1 VRGLADDPACTV
13 RRPQLTLPVPSES
26 ASPAGPRGVGHP
38 APILPAQSTTAA
50 HEPVIIF
57 GTYLA
62 QPAAYAHSAPGATA
76 CDTISPDRVSAGQ
89 VLFLVP
95 APSAGFD
102 PGQAEPTVQ
111 DTAHL
116 QRPGDLRVP
125 VMTCD
130 FSWWQVLGSNQR
142 RLSRRFCRPCTG
154 FVLPA
159 FTP

>member
-50 HEPVIIF
+50 HEPLIIF

-76 CDTISPDRVSAGQ
+76 CDTISPRPRKRWPGAIPGAG
-89 VLFLVP
+89 
-95 APSAGFD
+95 AKCWI
-102 PGQAEPTVQ
+102 
-111 DTAHL
+111 
-116 QRPGDLRVP
+116 RPGA
-125 VMTCD
+125 
-130 FSWWQVLGSNQR
+130 S
-142 RLSRRFCRPCTG
+142 
-154 FVLPA
+154 
-159 FTP
+159 